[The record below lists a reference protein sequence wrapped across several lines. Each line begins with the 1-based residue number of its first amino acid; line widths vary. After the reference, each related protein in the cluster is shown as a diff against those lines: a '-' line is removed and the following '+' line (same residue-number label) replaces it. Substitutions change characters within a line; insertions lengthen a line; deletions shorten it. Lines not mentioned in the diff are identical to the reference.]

1 MIIVIVGPTC
11 SNKTETSIDVSLKMN
26 AEIINADAFQCYKEL
41 NIGVAKPTKEEMSAV
56 SHHLFSFCSPDEKFS
71 IADYQKIARE
81 KIAEIIKR
89 GKNVVLVGGSG
100 LYIRS
105 LLYDYEFK
113 ENDETNVSSDK
124 YVSYSNEELYNLL
137 VKIDPDEANK
147 LHPNN
152 RKRVERALTIFDQFH
167 KTKSELIALQNH
179 ELIYKDV
186 YFVSPLIN
194 RDELYNR
201 INARVD
207 KMIEKGLVSEVKN
220 LISKYGENVQS
231 LQAIGYKEFISY
243 FKKEITLD
251 ETVELIKKNTRNYA
265 KRQITFIKHQFKNVY
280 FYEDADD
287 LINYLK
293 GVSKC

>member
-11 SNKTETSIDVSLKMN
+11 SNKTSTSIDVALKMN

-41 NIGVAKPTKEEMSAV
+41 NIGVAKPTFEEMSRV

-81 KIAEIIKR
+81 KIAEIINR
-89 GKNVVLVGGSG
+89 GKNIVLVGGSG

-113 ENDETNVSSDK
+113 ESDETSISSDK
-124 YVSYSNEELYNLL
+124 YLSYSNEELYNLL
-137 VKIDPDEANK
+137 AKIDPEEAKK

-152 RKRVERALTIFDQFH
+152 RKRVERALTIFDEFH
-167 KTKSELIALQNH
+167 KTKSELIASQNH
-179 ELIYKDV
+179 DLIFKDV
-186 YFVSPLIN
+186 YFVSPIID
-194 RDELYNR
+194 RDNLYNR
-201 INARVD
+201 INVRVD
-207 KMIEKGLVSEVKN
+207 KMIDEGLVNEVKN
-220 LISKYGENVQS
+220 LISKYGGNVQS

-243 FKKEITLD
+243 FKKEITLE
-251 ETVELIKKNTRNYA
+251 ETIELIKKNTRNYA

-280 FYEDADD
+280 FYKDTDD

-293 GVSKC
+293 GVSRC

>member
-124 YVSYSNEELYNLL
+124 YISYSNEELYNLL

-243 FKKEITLD
+243 FKNEITLD